1 MTNSVKKYEEI
12 VRHSFARSMAFGLER
27 RQPPRPKIISK
38 EELMERQA
46 ANEELI
52 SIAEP
57 SEHALN
63 GYCNEKGTFLALT
76 DKDGCI

>member
-63 GYCNEKGTFLALT
+63 GYFNE
-76 DKDGCI
+76 